1 MLTVKENDRLTR
13 VGPNTPMGE
22 LMRRY
27 WQPIAAA
34 VELDDNPVKPVKLL
48 GESLILYRDRKGTL
62 GLIGDTCPHRRISL
76 AYGIPEEGGL
86 RCAYHGWMFS
96 ETGQCVEMP
105 AEAPDSSFPSRVKIT
120 GYPVQIGRAS
130 CRERV

>member
-1 MLTVKENDRLTR
+1 MLTVKENARLTR
-13 VGPNTPMGE
+13 VSPNTPMGE

-48 GESLILYRDRKGTL
+48 GESLILYRDRKGAL

-105 AEAPDSSFPSRVKIT
+105 AEAPDSSFPAELRLPDTQFRK
-120 GYPVQIGRAS
+120 YPA
-130 CRERV
+130 

>member
-13 VGPNTPMGE
+13 VGPNTPMGV

-48 GESLILYRDRKGTL
+48 GESLILYRDRKEFPQPRQDYRIPSSGNIRPDLRLPGARANTL
-62 GLIGDTCPHRRISL
+62 
-76 AYGIPEEGGL
+76 A
-86 RCAYHGWMFS
+86 A
-96 ETGQCVEMP
+96 
-105 AEAPDSSFPSRVKIT
+105 
-120 GYPVQIGRAS
+120 
-130 CRERV
+130 